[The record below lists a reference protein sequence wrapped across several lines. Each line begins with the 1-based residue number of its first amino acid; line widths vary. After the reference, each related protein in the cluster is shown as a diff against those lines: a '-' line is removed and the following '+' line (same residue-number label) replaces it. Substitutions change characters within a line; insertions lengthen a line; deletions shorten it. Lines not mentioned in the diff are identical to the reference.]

1 MNELELAY
9 VDMFQSQYRSIKDSK
24 GGYGIYLHL
33 QYKDE
38 LMMMVHPQL
47 LVDCG
52 IDEYVKE
59 LVEEL
64 NEELYDY
71 LKHR

>member
-1 MNELELAY
+1 MCHVGIGI
-9 VDMFQSQYRSIKDSK
+9 VDACTEVRAC
-24 GGYGIYLHL
+24 GYGIYLHL
-33 QYKDE
+33 QYKDGKYKDE

>member
-1 MNELELAY
+1 MNELEY

-24 GGYGIYLHL
+24 GGYGIYHGK
-33 QYKDE
+33 YHDE

>member
-1 MNELELAY
+1 
-9 VDMFQSQYRSIKDSK
+9 
-24 GGYGIYLHL
+24 
-33 QYKDE
+33 
-38 LMMMVHPQL
+38 MMMVHPQL